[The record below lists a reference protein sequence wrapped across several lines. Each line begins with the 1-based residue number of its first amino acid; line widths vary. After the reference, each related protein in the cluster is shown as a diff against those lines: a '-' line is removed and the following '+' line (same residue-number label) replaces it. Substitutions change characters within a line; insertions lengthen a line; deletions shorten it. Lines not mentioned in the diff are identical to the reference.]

1 MSSHFTPELALKMLQ
16 EEIFQTSEKSPKE
29 LSDEL
34 NQYIV
39 GQQIAT
45 ETMATAWRDRIRKL
59 KVLDPEIQE
68 EISPKN
74 ILMIGSTGVGKTEIA
89 RRLSKILKI
98 PFLKVEATKY
108 TEVGYVGKDV
118 TSMID
123 DLMQITITQIK
134 DKMRKMCM
142 PFAQEDAE
150 QQVITLAIGAG
161 AQEKEREKVLQAL
174 RDGTY
179 TKMIEV
185 PIEKPLEFQGF
196 AGNEFKFTG
205 QKALKIM
212 SAMEAVEHFYKIAL
226 EKLLD
231 NNLISEAAIQIA
243 QTYGIIFID
252 EIDKI
257 AHGKNQGHEQVS
269 REGVQRGLLT
279 LIEGTIVS
287 TKHGDVDTRNILFI
301 GAGAFHTAKPEDLTM
316 ELQGRLPIKITLNK
330 LTATDF
336 EKILSQKKVS
346 LLEQKK
352 ALLATDNIYIHFTDS
367 GIQEI
372 ASTAFGLN
380 TKQEN
385 LGARRL
391 DTLIEKLLVDISFDI
406 ERYHNT
412 TIAIDGQYV
421 KDKLSNSTKGQ
432 SKLSVVL

>member
-1 MSSHFTPELALKMLQ
+1 
-16 EEIFQTSEKSPKE
+16 
-29 LSDEL
+29 
-34 NQYIV
+34 
-39 GQQIAT
+39 
-45 ETMATAWRDRIRKL
+45 
-59 KVLDPEIQE
+59 
-68 EISPKN
+68 
-74 ILMIGSTGVGKTEIA
+74 
-89 RRLSKILKI
+89 
-98 PFLKVEATKY
+98 
-108 TEVGYVGKDV
+108 
-118 TSMID
+118 
-123 DLMQITITQIK
+123 
-134 DKMRKMCM
+134 M

-179 TKMIEV
+179 NKMIEI

-212 SAMEAVEHFYKIAL
+212 SATEAVEHFYKITL

-231 NNLISEAAIQIA
+231 NNLISDAAIQIA

-279 LIEGTIVS
+279 LIEGTTVS

-352 ALLATDNIYIHFTDS
+352 ALLETDNIYINFTDI
-367 GIQEI
+367 GIREI
-372 ASTAFGLN
+372 ASTAVAFN
-380 TKQEN
+380 ANQDN

-391 DTLIEKLLVDISFDI
+391 DALIEKLLADISFDI
-406 ERYHNT
+406 ERYQNT
-412 TIAIDGQYV
+412 TIAIDDQYV
-421 KDKLSNSTKGQ
+421 KNKLSNATKGQ